1 MKPHIMMIAMGVPS
15 IVSFEVEV
23 VELNLEYERKQASRG
38 LKNLDD
44 CLGVGI
50 QKWRNYL
57 PYDCQM
63 REWPLL
69 ILIETH
75 LTICTCPNLLNF

>member
-50 QKWRNYL
+50 VR
-57 PYDCQM
+57 
-63 REWPLL
+63 
-69 ILIETH
+69 
-75 LTICTCPNLLNF
+75 